1 MGLPAPKA
9 AGNALP
15 KASEAAEL
23 QGVPKAKTT
32 AGPRPK
38 AVPKAAG
45 EALPKASEAAELLCE
60 PEAKA
65 KAGPKPK
72 AGPKAKGKALAKA
85 SVASM
90 EAAGTDADSDEG
102 PPVPKAKAAPKAK
115 GKAEPKAKAVE
126 LHTPEE
132 SKRLYKN
139 ARDAFTGSNGEW
151 LGSSIRDDLISHM
164 PDSERKRR
172 RF

>member
-1 MGLPAPKA
+1 M
-9 AGNALP
+9 P
-15 KASEAAEL
+15 KASEAAKL

-45 EALPKASEAAELLCE
+45 KALPKASEASEAAELLCV
-60 PEAKA
+60 
-65 KAGPKPK
+65 AGPKPE

-90 EAAGTDADSDEG
+90 EAAGTDTDSDEG

-126 LHTPEE
+126 LHAPEE

-164 PDSERKRR
+164 PDSERTRR